1 MELLK
6 KVGALADVEKA
17 AASKNLRRG
26 KGKMRNRRYVQRKG
40 PLVIYGSDSGIR
52 WGACGW
58 GQRLHLMGRGGG
70 PGLGRRAMQWAC
82 VAGRLRCAALPPP
95 SAALHRATHFL
106 ATGTAFQLS
115 TACHLAS

>member
-1 MELLK
+1 VELLK

-52 WGACGW
+52 CVCVWCVCV
-58 GQRLHLMGRGGG
+58 RGGG
-70 PGLGRRAMQWAC
+70 GGRPGEKEVLPHKAGQGQRA
-82 VAGRLRCAALPPP
+82 AGVLCRVLRCLRYALPHTLGIPP
-95 SAALHRATHFL
+95 TPAL
-106 ATGTAFQLS
+106 
-115 TACHLAS
+115 ACLPF